1 MVTKGFAITSQGISR
16 FFPPISL
23 IMLEVLTTSPGFPF
37 WVGDSSMISL
47 LMVIVGLLFFFFF
60 FY

>member
-1 MVTKGFAITSQGISR
+1 
-16 FFPPISL
+16 
-23 IMLEVLTTSPGFPF
+23 MLEVLTTSPGFPF